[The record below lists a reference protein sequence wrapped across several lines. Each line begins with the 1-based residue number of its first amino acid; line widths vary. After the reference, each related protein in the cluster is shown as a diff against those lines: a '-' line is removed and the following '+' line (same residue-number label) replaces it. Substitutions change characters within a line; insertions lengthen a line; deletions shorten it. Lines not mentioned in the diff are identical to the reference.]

1 MNAQASRLRVLW
13 AAALCTLAADAA
25 EAQFREPPPPAA
37 YALQDVTV
45 VDATGARREGM
56 TIVVRGGLIET
67 IGRGAAVPADAR
79 VLGGD
84 SLVVYPGLIDAHGKA
99 AVELPRDSI
108 DRRTVKS
115 WAPTR
120 EAIGFRPHR
129 LIADYLTA
137 TGRDGAAQR
146 NAGIVA
152 VAVHPTTGLMP
163 GQGALLLLRP
173 DAASASEM
181 LLDPS
186 LGPVF
191 TLRGGRGFYPSTTM
205 GTLAW
210 YRQTFLD
217 AARHTR
223 LAQAASSDAR
233 GVGLPA
239 FDRDYAVLQGVV
251 GGAAPVWFVANT
263 SGEIRQ
269 ALQLA
274 AELELAP
281 VIVGGRE
288 AWKVADELKRRDVP
302 VLVSVDFTKPER
314 WKPESKDSASTEA
327 GVLRERR
334 AIEDEYRN
342 AGRLAQAG
350 VRFALVSDGGG
361 ADLLEGARTA
371 IRYGLGEDAAL
382 RALTAA
388 PAALLGQPR
397 LAQLEAGMPAN
408 LVVTSGP
415 LFEKDTRVRYTF
427 VAGGLEENEAGGSAA
442 RASRDGGGDAA
453 VSAAG
458 TWSVEIETP
467 DGAQPATMTL
477 TQEGTSVS
485 GTFDSELGSAPLS
498 GSIEGNEISMSMTI
512 TAGGQSLRVELS
524 GTIEGDTA
532 RGTAAT
538 PMGSMDWTARRTAP
552 GAEAAR

>member
-13 AAALCTLAADAA
+13 AAALCTLAVDAA

-37 YALQDVTV
+37 YALQNVTV

-79 VLGGD
+79 MLTGD
-84 SLVVYPGLIDAHGKA
+84 SLVVYPGLVDAHGKA
-99 AVELPRDSI
+99 AAELPRDSI

-129 LIADYLTA
+129 QLADYLTA

-146 NAGIVA
+146 KAGIVA
-152 VAVHPTTGLMP
+152 VAVHPTEGLMP

-173 DAASASEM
+173 DAASAAEM

-191 TLRGGRGFYPSTTM
+191 TLRGRRGFYPSTTM

-239 FDRDYAVLQGVV
+239 FDRDYAALQGVV

-274 AELELAP
+274 DELDLAP

-350 VRFALVSDGGG
+350 VRFALVSNGGA

-371 IRYGLGEDAAL
+371 IRYGLEEAAAL
-382 RALTAA
+382 RALTAT
-388 PAALLGQPR
+388 PAGLLGVPR
-397 LAQLEAGMPAN
+397 LVQLEAGMPAN
-408 LVVTSGP
+408 LLVAGGP
-415 LFEKDTRVRYTF
+415 LFEKGTRVRYTF
-427 VAGGLEENEAGGSAA
+427 VAGGLEENEAGGGVA
-442 RASRDGGGDAA
+442 RAGRATGGDTD

-458 TWSVEIETP
+458 TWSIDIETP
-467 DGAQPATMTL
+467 EGAQSATLTL
-477 TQEGTSVS
+477 TQEGSSVS
-485 GTFDSELGSAPLS
+485 GTFDSELGTAPVN
-498 GSIEGNEISMSMTI
+498 GSIEGNELNLTL
-512 TAGGQSLRVELS
+512 TLDAGGQTIRVDMT
-524 GTIEGDTA
+524 GTVEGDTA
-532 RGTAAT
+532 SGTAAT
-538 PMGSMDWTARRTAP
+538 PMGSMNWTARRTAP
-552 GAEAAR
+552 GAEATR